1 MALRTET
8 EDSNLRETV
17 SRQVEQIAKLEASH
31 AHVATKTD
39 VEKLRAEMEKL
50 KSDLTRRIVIAM
62 SVLTGIF
69 VAIVRLPAGA

>member
-31 AHVATKTD
+31 AHVATKAD
-39 VEKLRAEMEKL
+39 VEKLRADMEKL
-50 KSDLTRRIVIAM
+50 KSDLTWRIVIAM